1 MPLQLVKP
9 RLHELRR
16 IRVVANYQF
25 GKGASK
31 AFPKTIL
38 ITRSPNT
45 HRIRHIYNGNELLAT
60 YRPNDGSLALST
72 PGGRA
77 LRAMFKPPRP
87 TIEAVAGKHEFLK
100 MGGSVFS
107 HDRQQ
112 VKQVDDVTRVIIESA
127 SKRIVIDNPEVA
139 IVTVQGQT
147 VYQVGG
153 GTAREEGP
161 GGESAQEDAK
171 LVASQAEV
179 SVEEATKALQQ
190 SGGDLAQ
197 AIIILKQKKTS

>member
-1 MPLQLVKP
+1 MELKADRLNNQQLKTVDSSTMQ
-9 RLHELRR
+9 RR
-16 IRVVANYQF
+16 INPREANRMMQ
-25 GKGASK
+25 
-31 AFPKTIL
+31 
-38 ITRSPNT
+38 R
-45 HRIRHIYNGNELLAT
+45 
-60 YRPNDGSLALST
+60 
-72 PGGRA
+72 
-77 LRAMFKPPRP
+77 
-87 TIEAVAGKHEFLK
+87 
-100 MGGSVFS
+100 MGM
-107 HDRQQ
+107 Q

-161 GGESAQEDAK
+161 GGESAPEDTK